1 MELWRETRT
10 GKLLNII
17 LSDIHCHIFITH
29 VLSNLKHELPE
40 NKHNCLLT
48 NTPVTLIISDR
59 LMKMGLPYENFAPA
73 QGYLKMSVG
82 YVNFRNLSQSPPI
95 HDPSHLPVY
104 PCGSRPATTSR

>member
-1 MELWRETRT
+1 MCEVIFKPELS
-10 GKLLNII
+10 KI
-17 LSDIHCHIFITH
+17 
-29 VLSNLKHELPE
+29 
-40 NKHNCLLT
+40 KHNCLLT
-48 NTPVTLIISDR
+48 NTLLTLSITYR
-59 LMKMGLPYENFAPA
+59 LMKMGLPYENFALA

>member
-1 MELWRETRT
+1 MLR
-10 GKLLNII
+10 
-17 LSDIHCHIFITH
+17 
-29 VLSNLKHELPE
+29 
-40 NKHNCLLT
+40 
-48 NTPVTLIISDR
+48 TLIITDI
-59 LMKMGLPYENFAPA
+59 LMKMGLTYENFALA

>member
-1 MELWRETRT
+1 
-10 GKLLNII
+10 
-17 LSDIHCHIFITH
+17 
-29 VLSNLKHELPE
+29 
-40 NKHNCLLT
+40 
-48 NTPVTLIISDR
+48 
-59 LMKMGLPYENFAPA
+59 MKMGLPYENFALA

>member
-1 MELWRETRT
+1 
-10 GKLLNII
+10 
-17 LSDIHCHIFITH
+17 
-29 VLSNLKHELPE
+29 
-40 NKHNCLLT
+40 
-48 NTPVTLIISDR
+48 
-59 LMKMGLPYENFAPA
+59 MKMGLPDENFALA

>member
-1 MELWRETRT
+1 M
-10 GKLLNII
+10 II
-17 LSDIHCHIFITH
+17 SKI
-29 VLSNLKHELPE
+29 
-40 NKHNCLLT
+40 KHNYLLT
-48 NTPVTLIISDR
+48 KVVVTLIITDI
-59 LMKMGLPYENFAPA
+59 LMKMGLPDENFALA

>member
-1 MELWRETRT
+1 MFEVIFKP
-10 GKLLNII
+10 KLQKI
-17 LSDIHCHIFITH
+17 
-29 VLSNLKHELPE
+29 
-40 NKHNCLLT
+40 KHNSLLT
-48 NTPVTLIISDR
+48 NTLLPLGITYR
-59 LMKMGLPYENFAPA
+59 LMKMGLPDENFALA